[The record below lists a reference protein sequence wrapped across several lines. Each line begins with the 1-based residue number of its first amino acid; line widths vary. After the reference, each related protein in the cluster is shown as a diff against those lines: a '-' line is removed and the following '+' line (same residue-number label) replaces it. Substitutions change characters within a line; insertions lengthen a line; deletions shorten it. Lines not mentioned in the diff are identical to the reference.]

1 MLDEIDFEIL
11 DTVKRLSGA
20 PKAEIL
26 KCCTVDRLPSTI
38 GRRIDNLDALGA
50 VIQDK
55 AKEKGRVFVSIT
67 PYGLQILAAGR
78 NRCPTK
84 EAEQHEH

>member
-11 DTVKRLSGA
+11 EIVKRLSGA

-26 KCCTVDRLPSTI
+26 KCCKIDRLPSTI
-38 GRRIDNLDALGA
+38 SRRIDALDTLGA

-67 PYGLQILAAGR
+67 PYGSQILTAAGR
-78 NRCPTK
+78 DRCPTK
-84 EAEQHEH
+84 EAEQQ

>member
-1 MLDEIDFEIL
+1 MFDEIDLEIL
-11 DTVKRLSGA
+11 EAVERLSGA

-26 KCCTVDRLPSTI
+26 KCCKIDRLPSTI
-38 GRRIDNLDALGA
+38 GRRIDALEGFGA

-67 PYGLQILAAGR
+67 PYGREVLAAGR
-78 NRCPTK
+78 DRCPTK
-84 EAEQHEH
+84 EAEQHE